1 MNNWY
6 ENIDIEKLRKD
17 LIDHFTAAM
26 FIVSPVAMMDLT
38 KVENATDEELIE
50 IAISNKFNLEKYT
63 KTNKRIR

>member
-17 LIDHFTAAM
+17 LIDHFTSAM

-38 KVENATDEELIE
+38 KVEYATDEELIE